1 MKKIKSFIIVT
12 IISLS
17 NLIAQDFQSV
27 NSSRIA
33 FFKNQSGNVN
43 CIRVDS
49 VKFQVDSIYYLF
61 SNIQRLD
68 YDCYTPYGDSWMG
81 KKIIVGN
88 SDYDFFFNKNH
99 DTIKVKKNANLYESW
114 VAYELLDSIKI
125 IAEVI
130 KHHSTSF
137 LGLVDSVKKIEF
149 QVYDEFMSPVSHDLN
164 NKSIILSKNYGLIKT
179 LNFYLF
185 PDYETEY
192 YLNYQLEENDLI
204 GLTNPKLGI
213 QNLEWFDV
221 YDFQVG
227 DELHIL
233 YGESDSGPDTEND
246 YFKTKKTIH
255 KYLERIN
262 YIDSIIYFI
271 ERKQS
276 KHVTLN
282 DSSSFDFVYD
292 TIKSVIKPNELF
304 NTLSGEPIILSSV
317 YAYNM
322 TVGNHISKTDP
333 SFASK
338 LISQYND
345 TCWSD
350 CCADGCYPAYTYIK
364 GLGGPYYECT
374 NAFSMGGMENELVYY
389 KKGQVIWGTPLTI
402 TGDSEISIEGDIEIY
417 PNPTKETVWIKT
429 KTSNLPYSIALLNLQ
444 GQILMT
450 KEIDS
455 ELTCI
460 NVKKYTS
467 ISGIYLFKI
476 INKGRVRLI
485 KFIIN

>member
-1 MKKIKSFIIVT
+1 
-12 IISLS
+12 
-17 NLIAQDFQSV
+17 LIAQDFQAV

-49 VKFQVDSIYYLF
+49 VKFQVDSIYCLF
-61 SNIQRLD
+61 SNIQQLD

-88 SDYDFFFNKNH
+88 RDYDYFFNQNH
-99 DTIKVKKNANLYESW
+99 DTIKIKKNAILYESW

-130 KHHSTSF
+130 KYHSTSF
-137 LGLVDSVKKIEF
+137 LGQVDSVKKIGF

-164 NKSIILSKNYGLIKT
+164 NKSIILSNNYGLIKT

-192 YLNYQLEENDLI
+192 LRNYQLEEYDLI
-204 GLTNPKLGI
+204 GLTNPTLGI

-221 YDFQVG
+221 HDFQVG

-233 YGESDSGPDTEND
+233 YKESDYGPDTEYD

-255 KYLERIN
+255 KYLERID

-282 DSSSFDFVYD
+282 DSNSFDFVYD

-304 NTLSGEPIILSSV
+304 NTLPGEPIISSSV

-322 TVGNHISKTDP
+322 TVGNHISKTEP
-333 SFASK
+333 SFASM

-350 CCADGCYPAYTYIK
+350 CCADGCYPSYTYIK
-364 GLGGPYYECT
+364 GLGGPYYECS

-429 KTSNLPYSIALLNLQ
+429 ITSILPYSIALLNLQ

-467 ISGIYLFKI
+467 TSGIYLFKI